1 MMMTKFGLAD
11 KWILLWTPE
20 KNNFVVADDG
30 EGTLSLSL
38 SQNISVGLFFS
49 SLFST
54 TQWKLLLLSLRQWKR
69 EKEKSSII
77 EIFISRSELLSALMD
92 SLMSDGLMSDARG
105 VEEVLEKCPVLEK
118 LKKKLVQKWEYNYTW
133 GANV

>member
-30 EGTLSLSL
+30 EGTLSLS
-38 SQNISVGLFFS
+38 QNISVGLFFS

-54 TQWKLLLLSLRQWKR
+54 VPVKIAPPFTEAVEKR
-69 EKEKSSII
+69 KGEEQHYRNIHI
-77 EIFISRSELLSALMD
+77 AFRAVIG
-92 SLMSDGLMSDARG
+92 SDR
-105 VEEVLEKCPVLEK
+105 
-118 LKKKLVQKWEYNYTW
+118 
-133 GANV
+133 